1 MIIIPYFILADE
13 VENYISSD
21 LYNEFKPEHQI
32 LSSLLYS
39 NNTEISNT
47 IQKLIY
53 IVTKINE
60 IIMKK

>member
-1 MIIIPYFILADE
+1 MKLKIIFHQI
-13 VENYISSD
+13 YIMN
-21 LYNEFKPEHQI
+21 LKQNIKYYHQI
-32 LSSLLYS
+32 LYS
-39 NNTEISNT
+39 NNNTEISNT

>member
-1 MIIIPYFILADE
+1 MD
-13 VENYISSD
+13 
-21 LYNEFKPEHQI
+21 FKQKQL
-32 LSSLLYS
+32 LSSINS
-39 NNTEISNT
+39 IINNNNNNNNNNNTEISNT